1 MRALLA
7 LLLLLPGCAL
17 PGMLGNALGDVLGL
31 GDAPPPLAEP
41 DPALPAPPDGTPAL
55 RLRWAG
61 GQALALLIEQH
72 GETRLW
78 RSAGGLVVATEGAR
92 ITATAGLREWV
103 AGSRL
108 NGPDPLEEPLE
119 LAARPATLRRQM
131 DLMRADRTP
140 QGMRFGLSLTCRLS
154 AAPGG
159 AALLVNEQ
167 CRGGGAAF
175 TNRYW
180 ADPATGG
187 IWRSEQWVGE
197 AGMLRLEVVTPPS
210 S

>member
-1 MRALLA
+1 MRALLG

-17 PGMLGNALGDVLGL
+17 PGFVGDALGL
-31 GDAPPPLAEP
+31 GREPLPPLAEA
-41 DPALPAPPDGTPAL
+41 DTTLPAPPDGTPAL
-55 RLRWAG
+55 RLQWAG
-61 GQALALLIEQH
+61 GQALAVLVEQH
-72 GETRLW
+72 GERRMW
-78 RSAGGLVVATEGAR
+78 RSAGGLVVATEGGR
-92 ITATAGLREWV
+92 ITATAGLREWI

-108 NGPDPLEEPLE
+108 DGADPLEEPLE
-119 LAARPATLRRQM
+119 LAARPATLRRQL
-131 DLMRADRTP
+131 DLMRADRAP
-140 QGMRFGLSLTCRLS
+140 QGMRFGLSLTCRL
-154 AAPGG
+154 G
-159 AALLVNEQ
+159 AARREAVLLVSEQ